1 LSPLRVAIVGC
12 GKIADQHLWA
22 IQRIPFAEV
31 VGMCDREL
39 LMAEQMAER
48 YAVSHFSDDVGRL
61 LKETRPDVVHVTT
74 PPQSHFPI
82 AAACLEAGCHVYI
95 EKPFTVD
102 TGEAVRLLA
111 LAEERRRK
119 VTVGHNAQFTWENV
133 QARQLVQ
140 AGFLGGPPVY
150 IESYYTYNLGS
161 LGDARYAQALL
172 GDKSHWVRRL
182 PGNLLHNI
190 ISHGIARIAEYM
202 KTDAPFV
209 SAFGY
214 SSPLLTSIGETEVV
228 DELRAHISDGANLT
242 ATFVFTSQLAPPI
255 NGCRLYG
262 SKNALVVD
270 NVHHTVIR
278 HRQRGYKSYVN
289 YVVPPI
295 HAAGE
300 YLRSARRN
308 VGRFLRGDFH
318 DDAGLK
324 TLVEAFYR
332 SVRDEGPLPISHA
345 EILRTSRIMDEIF
358 AQLANQRLPRGSG
371 VALTAEVGPRL

>member
-31 VGMCDREL
+31 VGMCDREA

-48 YAVSHFSDDVGRL
+48 YAVSHFSDDVSRL

-74 PPQSHFPI
+74 PPQSHFSI
-82 AAACLEAGCHVYI
+82 AALCLEAGCHVYI

-111 LAEERRRK
+111 LADDRRRK
-119 VTVGHNAQFTWENV
+119 VTVGHNAQFTWENI

-140 AGFLGGPPVY
+140 GGFLGGPPVY

-161 LGDARYAQALL
+161 LGDARYAKALL
-172 GDKSHWVRRL
+172 GDKNHWVRRL
-182 PGNLLHNI
+182 PGKLLHNI
-190 ISHGIARIAEYM
+190 INHGIARIAEYVQS
-202 KTDAPFV
+202 DAPQV

-242 ATFVFTSQLAPPI
+242 ATFVFTSQLSPPI

-262 SKNALVVD
+262 SKGSLEVD

-278 HRQRGYKSYVN
+278 HRHRGYKSYVN
-289 YVVPPI
+289 YVVPSI
-295 HAAGE
+295 HTAAE
-300 YLRSARRN
+300 YMRSARRN
-308 VGRFLRGDFH
+308 VGRFLRAEFH

-332 SVRDEGPLPISHA
+332 SVRDEAPLPIGYA

-358 AQLANQRLPRGSG
+358 LQLETRQRRLDAAVPRP
-371 VALTAEVGPRL
+371 AEVGR